1 MGTRTRVVMGF
12 SDEMGEGYIVG
23 EDGGGDLLVCFTSVA
38 AFQGGAL
45 RALVEDPEYPMRW
58 FLEDLRAGRERP
70 EDWCGDRSLLGP
82 LIVGLLLF
90 SVVASSIA
98 GAGTVFFSALLAA
111 WILLPVLVGVRDA
124 LDAGCVFMLISLGIV
139 VVVDLAQ
146 NGLDYLLP

>member
-1 MGTRTRVVMGF
+1 M
-12 SDEMGEGYIVG
+12 
-23 EDGGGDLLVCFTSVA
+23 
-38 AFQGGAL
+38 
-45 RALVEDPEYPMRW
+45 
-58 FLEDLRAGRERP
+58 
-70 EDWCGDRSLLGP
+70 LGP

-90 SVVASSIA
+90 SVSASSIA
-98 GAGTVFFSALLAA
+98 GAGTVFLCALLAA

>member
-1 MGTRTRVVMGF
+1 MRGF
-12 SDEMGEGYIVG
+12 S
-23 EDGGGDLLVCFTSVA
+23 
-38 AFQGGAL
+38 
-45 RALVEDPEYPMRW
+45 
-58 FLEDLRAGRERP
+58 EDLRAGRERP
-70 EDWCGDRSLLGP
+70 EDWRGDRSLLGP

-98 GAGTVFFSALLAA
+98 GAGTVFLCALLAA

-124 LDAGCVFMLISLGIV
+124 LDAGCVFMLISPGIV